1 MCWYNRRMLAY
12 LVQGLTLGAAAGAQP
27 GPFQAYLINQ
37 AMRLGWRRALLAAF
51 APLVSDGPIIALVLL
66 ALSQVPGWMARL
78 LNAAGGVFILY
89 LAWDAARAWRR
100 FDPQAAVHAPQGS
113 QSLWRAALMNAL
125 NPNPYIF
132 WSLVTGP
139 ILLRGWRE
147 TPLNGLGFL
156 LGFYAALIGINLAVI
171 VISGTAG
178 QAGAGFRRGALGF
191 SALALGAFGV
201 LQLWR
206 AVAG

>member
-1 MCWYNRRMLAY
+1 MLAY

-37 AMRLGWRRALLAAF
+37 SMRLGWRRALLAAL
-51 APLVSDGPIIALVLL
+51 APLVSDGPIIALVVLV
-66 ALSQVPGWMARL
+66 LSQMPDWLGRL
-78 LNAAGGVFILY
+78 LNLAGGLFLLY
-89 LAWDAARAWRR
+89 LGWEAARAWRR
-100 FDPQAAVHAPQGS
+100 FDPQAGQHTPQSG

-132 WSLVTGP
+132 WSLAMGP

-156 LGFYAALIGINLAVI
+156 LGFYTALVGINAGVI
-171 VISGTAG
+171 IVSGAAG
-178 QAGAGFRRGALGF
+178 QAGAGFRRGALGL
-191 SALALGAFGV
+191 SALALGVFGL

-206 AVAG
+206 AGSG